1 METVFLALVGGFLS
15 MDHQES
21 PSACLSEGF
30 AQNLS
35 RQAPCTSKRRLKL
48 VLPGCQCF
56 DIRCVSVAATVF
68 APEDALE
75 EGDPVG
81 WKPSELRMRLCPLGF
96 GGPCANLQNLGQ
108 HSTQP
113 INAPAGPTDT
123 CTQACLQ
130 LRCHHA
136 LAFGLAPLVFFTHT
150 EAHSRHLFKKH
161 LRLPWW

>member
-1 METVFLALVGGFLS
+1 MDLAMGHGLSSPRPAESPRSRDGNCIPCIGGWILS

-30 AQNLS
+30 AQTLS

-56 DIRCVSVAATVF
+56 DIRCVSTAATVF

-75 EGDPVG
+75 EDDPVG
-81 WKPSELRMRLCPLGF
+81 WKPSELRMRLGPLGF

-113 INAPAGPTDT
+113 INAPAGPTNT

-136 LAFGLAPLVFFTHT
+136 LPLA
-150 EAHSRHLFKKH
+150 
-161 LRLPWW
+161 

>member
-1 METVFLALVGGFLS
+1 MGHGLSSPRPADSPRSRDGNCIPCIGRWILS

-30 AQNLS
+30 AQTLS

-56 DIRCVSVAATVF
+56 DIRCVSTAATVF

-75 EGDPVG
+75 EDDPVG

-113 INAPAGPTDT
+113 ISAPAGPTDT

-136 LAFGLAPLVFFTHT
+136 LPLA
-150 EAHSRHLFKKH
+150 
-161 LRLPWW
+161 